1 MKYEKPE
8 MEVMKFK
15 EEEVFTMHVSGPE
28 GGQAGGSGTGNGSW
42 ATP

>member
-8 MEVMKFK
+8 MEVMEFK

-28 GGQAGGSGTGNGSW
+28 DGQAGGSGTGGNNAW
-42 ATP
+42 